1 MAQETLQKFFEKLE
15 GKNKEN
21 NFKQTEI
28 GLIPEDW
35 KVVRLGKIMEPVS
48 KKTRQ
53 IKVEN
58 GKFYKQITVRL
69 YARGLTIRAY
79 LPGEKIKTKKQFI
92 VKEGDFVF
100 SKIDARNGAYGFVP
114 LELDGGIVSNDFP
127 ILRIKNGANI
137 FVNFL
142 SYYLSLP
149 QNWERIR
156 SFACGTTNRKRIG
169 IEDFLNAI
177 LIPLPP
183 LSEQRKIAR
192 VLDKIQQ
199 AIELQDR
206 IIEQAKRL
214 KKSLMQK
221 LFTEGLYGE
230 EQKETEIG
238 LIPKSW
244 EVVKLG
250 EIGIFE
256 YGYTE
261 TALEENTGIKFLRI
275 TDIKDDGLILWNEV
289 PYCKISETKLKKYQ
303 LENGDILF
311 ARIGATTGKTCFIE
325 SPPKSVFA
333 SYLIRLKIE
342 TDVYKKFVYYYTQTP
357 IYWSQVEANKEGKLK
372 KGISATLLRTFKI
385 PLPSLEEQKQIA
397 HILSTVDKKIEVEQ
411 KRKQVLKELFKTMLH
426 KLMSGEIRLKE
437 VEI

>member
-1 MAQETLQKFFEKLE
+1 MKQETLEKFAGET
-15 GKNKEN
+15 GN

-35 KVVRLGKIMEPVS
+35 EVVRLGEVAKVVRGVSWRKTEANKEGKGIPV
-48 KKTRQ
+48 
-53 IKVEN
+53 
-58 GKFYKQITVRL
+58 
-69 YARGLTIRAY
+69 LTIPNVEKGKINFEFNYFLTKSVSRQKLLNLKDIIFVASSGSIENVGRNAILKY
-79 LPGEKIKTKKQFI
+79 LPFE
-92 VKEGDFVF
+92 
-100 SKIDARNGAYGFVP
+100 
-114 LELDGGIVSNDFP
+114 
-127 ILRIKNGANI
+127 RIA
-137 FVNFL
+137 FASFL
-142 SYYLSLP
+142 SVLRAETNKIVPEFLYFLINSRWIDFTKFVKRAADGKYNFQLRDF
-149 QNWERIR
+149 ER
-156 SFACGTTNRKRIG
+156 
-169 IEDFLNAI
+169 NA

-183 LSEQRKIAR
+183 LPEQRKIAK

-230 EQKETEIG
+230 EQKKTKIG

-244 EVVKLG
+244 EVVRLG
-250 EIGIFE
+250 KIGIFE

-385 PLPSLEEQKQIA
+385 PLPPLEEQKQIV
-397 HILSTVDKKIEVEQ
+397 HILSTIDKKIEVEQ
-411 KRKQVLKELFKTMLH
+411 KRRQVLKALFKTMLH